1 MVLNYSNSVFREAEC
16 MWKFKKAFSET
27 NNENNRNQWI
37 EKQLKSLPKGVKI
50 LDAGAGELKW
60 KQVCNHLDYVSQ
72 DFGEYEGIGNGQG
85 LQTGTWNVSDVDII
99 SDITDIPVDNESF
112 QAVLCSEVLEH
123 LPNPE
128 LAIKEFGRILKKDGI
143 LILTAPFC
151 SLTHFAPY
159 HFCTGFNI
167 YWYAKH
173 LENYGFE
180 IVEIVRNGN
189 YFSYMR
195 QELMRILDME
205 KRYIGKGSFVDKVA
219 IYFLARSMKKVEGL
233 GRRSNEILCFGYHV
247 RAIKKY

>member
-1 MVLNYSNSVFREAEC
+1 
-16 MWKFKKAFSET
+16 MWKLKRGLRET
-27 NNENNRNQWI
+27 NNEKNRNEWI
-37 EKQLKSLPKGVKI
+37 EKQLKSLPNGIKI

-60 KQVCNHLDYVSQ
+60 KKTCSHLDYVSQ
-72 DFGEYEGIGNGQG
+72 DFGQYEGIGDGKG
-85 LQTGTWNVSDVDII
+85 LQTGAWNVTDVDII
-99 SDITDIPVDNESF
+99 SDIIDIPVDSESF

-123 LPNPE
+123 LSNPE

-167 YWYAKH
+167 YWYRKH

-205 KRYIGKGSFVDKVA
+205 KRYIGKRSFVDRLA
-219 IYFLARSMKKVEGL
+219 IYFLARSMKKIGEL
-233 GRRSNEILCFGYHV
+233 DRHSDEILCFGYHV